1 MNIEKLKS
9 HLELDEGRK
18 NKMYYDSVG
27 VPTIGVGHN
36 LNDPISNRAIDIILE
51 DDINSKIKDLDINLP
66 WWRTMDEARQL
77 VLADMCFN
85 LGITRLLGFKETLK
99 AMKEGRYQ
107 DAAKGMEDS
116 LWYKQVGVRAV
127 RLVEI
132 MRHSCSQS

>member
-18 NKMYYDSVG
+18 NKLYYDFVG
-27 VPTIGVGHN
+27 IPTIGVGHN
-36 LNDPISNRAIDIILE
+36 LNEPISDRAIDVILE
-51 DDINSKIKDLDINLP
+51 DDINNKLKDLDTNLS

-132 MRHSCSQS
+132 MRHA